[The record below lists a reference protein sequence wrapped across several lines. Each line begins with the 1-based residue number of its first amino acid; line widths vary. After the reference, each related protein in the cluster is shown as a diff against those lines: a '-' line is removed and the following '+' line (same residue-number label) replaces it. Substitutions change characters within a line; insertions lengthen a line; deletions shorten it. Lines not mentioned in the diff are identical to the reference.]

1 MNPLLVIGIIVFS
14 FWYLD
19 RALANWKKEQ
29 DEKLN
34 DIKGTV
40 DDLYREFQEKFGE
53 SDMED

>member
-1 MNPLLVIGIIVFS
+1 MSPFIFLGVIVFS

-19 RALANWKKEQ
+19 RALSNWKKEQ

-40 DDLYREFQEKFGE
+40 DDLYREFHEKF
-53 SDMED
+53 D